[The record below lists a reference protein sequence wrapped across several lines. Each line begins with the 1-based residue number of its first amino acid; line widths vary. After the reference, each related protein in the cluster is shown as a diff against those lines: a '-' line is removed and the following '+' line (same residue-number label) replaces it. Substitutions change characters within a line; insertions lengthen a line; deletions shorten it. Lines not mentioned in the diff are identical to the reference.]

1 MHRGYGDGVLE
12 VRVAPGPATLDVRS
26 FAACLASILELDPAT
41 VPAPGRGDAGR
52 AWREWLAG
60 RGLGLVPVAAPER
73 FEWPG
78 PWIAR
83 LGASDGSRPAVVMFG
98 VPSGV
103 VWDPLARPGAVE
115 ESRVEGWVIAA
126 LDPVEAAGRPLPAA
140 EAHDVICGCVRSIL
154 VASRAEA
161 PMTVVDEVGAL
172 AGRGLRGDR
181 YEQGAGTFS
190 GWEGRGRDL
199 TLVEGEVLD
208 ELGIEAVDA
217 RRNVVTER
225 VRLDDLVGRRFSVGE
240 VQCVGARRCE
250 PCAHLERLA
259 GPGILRALVH
269 RGGLRADVL
278 RPGTI
283 RRGDAILAQPHSS

>member
-1 MHRGYGDGVLE
+1 VLE
-12 VRVAPGPATLDVRS
+12 VPVVPGPAPLDVRS

-41 VPAPGRGDAGR
+41 APAPRRGDTGR

-60 RGLGLVPVAAPER
+60 RGLGLAPVAAPQR

-83 LGASDGSRPAVVMFG
+83 LGAADGSRPAVVMFG
-98 VPSGV
+98 VPSGI
-103 VWDPLARPGAVE
+103 VWDPLARPGAVNE
-115 ESRVEGWVIAA
+115 PRVEGCVIAA
-126 LDPVEAAGRPLPAA
+126 LDPVEAVGRPLPAP
-140 EAHDVICGCVRSIL
+140 EAPDDAIGGRVRAIL
-154 VASRAEA
+154 VAPRAEA
-161 PMTVVDEVGAL
+161 PMAVVDEAGAL

-190 GWEGRGRDL
+190 AWDGRGRDL

-217 RRNVVTER
+217 RRNLVTEG

-240 VQCVGARRCE
+240 VQCAGARRCE

-278 RPGTI
+278 GPGTV
-283 RRGDAILAQPHSS
+283 RPGDAIVAEPHSS